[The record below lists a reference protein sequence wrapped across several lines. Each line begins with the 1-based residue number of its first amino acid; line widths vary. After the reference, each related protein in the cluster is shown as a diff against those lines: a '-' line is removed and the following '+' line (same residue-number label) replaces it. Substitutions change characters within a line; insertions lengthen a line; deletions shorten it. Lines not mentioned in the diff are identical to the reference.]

1 MLAKVNMVGAHALV
15 GPKEEGAVEGSH
27 QGVIEP
33 FYTLFC
39 LVMGWCAKAVGKM
52 HRREGQCP

>member
-15 GPKEEGAVEGSH
+15 DPKEGGAVEGSH

-39 LVMGWCAKAVGKM
+39 W
-52 HRREGQCP
+52 